1 MCSTYVSRLEFLLGE
16 PAETEEMT
24 LERLKKAFFPNSS
37 PFIAEVELQNGSSG
51 AGTANQSVAHDK
63 GFGRHS

>member
-1 MCSTYVSRLEFLLGE
+1 
-16 PAETEEMT
+16 MT
-24 LERLKKAFFPNSS
+24 LKTLKKAFFPNSS

-51 AGTANQSVAHDK
+51 AETANQSVAHDK